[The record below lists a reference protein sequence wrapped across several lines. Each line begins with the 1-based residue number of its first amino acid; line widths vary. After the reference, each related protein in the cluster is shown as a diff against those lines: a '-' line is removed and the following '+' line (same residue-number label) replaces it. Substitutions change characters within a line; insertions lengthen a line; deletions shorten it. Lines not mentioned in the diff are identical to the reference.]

1 MAVVLFMVGV
11 AAYANT
17 AKNGLFWDDDEFIIK
32 NAYIRSFRYLPQ
44 WFSQPL
50 TAGAGVNSNYYRP
63 LLTASFTIDYHLW
76 SLWPAGY
83 HIENMLWHMTAGIL
97 IFLFLQR
104 FLAIYDL
111 RFTIYESR
119 AIAFL

>member
-63 LLTASFTIDYHLW
+63 LLQLSFTIDYKLW
-76 SLWPAGY
+76 GLSPAGY
-83 HIENMLWHMTAGIL
+83 HLENMLWHTFAGIL
-97 IFLFLQR
+97 LYIFLKEFL
-104 FLAIYDL
+104 LKL
-111 RFTIYESR
+111 
-119 AIAFL
+119 